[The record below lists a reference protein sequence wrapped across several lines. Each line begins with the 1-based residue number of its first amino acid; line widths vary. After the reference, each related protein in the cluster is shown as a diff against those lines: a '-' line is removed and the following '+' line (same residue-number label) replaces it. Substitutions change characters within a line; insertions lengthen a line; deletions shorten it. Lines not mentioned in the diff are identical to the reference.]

1 MAFGAVEVLG
11 GIDLEV
17 REGEFVALVG
27 PSGCGKTTLLNLCS
41 GWLSPSA
48 GRVHRPARLRMVF
61 QQDGLFP
68 WLTVDENIRLGL
80 SQVTDP
86 GERRRRAD
94 ALLEL
99 IGLTGVR
106 RGAIPHQL
114 SGGMRQRVELAR
126 ALGGETPLLLMDEP
140 FSSLDYL
147 SRLKMRREL
156 ARILREQPRTV
167 VLVTH
172 DIEEAAQLADRVL
185 VLSERPAR
193 VRDEVVL
200 EVPRP
205 RDPTHPE
212 VVRAVHRILTRLGL
226 ESDVEP
232 GQETGMS
239 AILVA
244 VRTLGRRR
252 PGLRRDPRRAAAAAV
267 AAVARRAGRG
277 VRRTASA
284 RRSPSGFCPSPA
296 I

>member
-1 MAFGAVEVLG
+1 MTATPLLRLDGVTLAFGAVEVLG
-11 GIDLEV
+11 GIDFEV

-41 GWLSPSA
+41 GWLSPST
-48 GRVHRPARLRMVF
+48 GRVDRPARLRMVF

-68 WLTVDENIRLGL
+68 WLTADENIRLGL
-80 SQVTDP
+80 SQITDP

-94 ALLEL
+94 ALLDL
-99 IGLTGVR
+99 IGLAGFA
-106 RGAIPHQL
+106 GSYPHQL

-193 VRDEVVL
+193 VRDEVRL
-200 EVPRP
+200 EIPRP

-212 VVRAVHRILTRLGL
+212 VVRAVHRILTTLGL
-226 ESDVEP
+226 ESDVDRE
-232 GQETGMS
+232 QET
-239 AILVA
+239 
-244 VRTLGRRR
+244 RT
-252 PGLRRDPRRAAAAAV
+252 
-267 AAVARRAGRG
+267 
-277 VRRTASA
+277 
-284 RRSPSGFCPSPA
+284 
-296 I
+296 

>member
-1 MAFGAVEVLG
+1 MTSGPLLRLEQVTVNFGAVEVLA

-27 PSGCGKTTLLNLCS
+27 PSGCGKTTLLNVCS
-41 GWLSPSA
+41 GWLSPGS

-61 QQDGLFP
+61 QHDGLFP
-68 WLTVDENIRLGL
+68 WLTVEENIRLGL
-80 SQVTDP
+80 RQVPDRI
-86 GERRRRAD
+86 EQDRRTR
-94 ALLEL
+94 ALLDL
-99 IGLTGVR
+99 IGLPVFDRTY
-106 RGAIPHQL
+106 PHQL

-147 SRLKMRREL
+147 TRLRMRREL

-193 VRDEVVL
+193 VRDEVRLAVA
-200 EVPRP
+200 RP
-205 RDPTHPE
+205 RDPTSLE

-226 ESDVEP
+226 ESDVDS
-232 GQETGMS
+232 GQ
-239 AILVA
+239 
-244 VRTLGRRR
+244 GRR
-252 PGLRRDPRRAAAAAV
+252 A
-267 AAVARRAGRG
+267 
-277 VRRTASA
+277 
-284 RRSPSGFCPSPA
+284 
-296 I
+296 